1 MKNKGFTLIEIL
13 GVITLLA
20 LLSTIIILSVNKS
33 LKNSK
38 ETLSEIQI
46 EEIKSAAAMW
56 RTDNI
61 ELIPENGFYTMS
73 LSDLQGKGY
82 IKENI
87 IDAKTNENIDNDLL
101 IEIGMK
107 DIQLN
112 DVLIKNGYKK
122 LEYIESTGTQYIN
135 TGVIANQDTGFDIIF
150 LTKNLI
156 SRNPSEYGSVFG
168 AREASKKRE
177 LQLTTFSNISAE
189 VGTIRFG
196 INSYNAGLGD
206 ITEIKHITLMQKSYR
221 NNNDFSINVEG
232 EFTTPKSLTVFAL
245 NNNDSVIQYGKLR
258 LYSFK
263 LYDGN
268 TIIRNFIPC
277 LRKSDNKPGLYDTV
291 NNQFYTNSG
300 TDEFLYKLPNESP
313 YDRLY
318 TKLDYI
324 ESTGTQYIDTGYYW
338 QHENIEIDFDG
349 TVITNSSNQAL
360 FGNEEYKES
369 SGLLRNF
376 SGVAHGS
383 NGNYGIYIGDGNKG
397 TILTTIGTRFNLKIK
412 TTSDKN
418 LKVYKDDNLSLNLT
432 YTGTVMTK
440 QNSYNPTASK
450 VGNIFLFAN
459 HNTLR
464 SETPE
469 TAIQNIGRMKLYS
482 FKMYDNDVLVRN
494 FIPCKRNSDNE
505 IGLYDEVND
514 VFYTNSGTGT
524 FSYGVIN

>member
-122 LEYIESTGTQYIN
+122 LEYIESTGTQYIMTNIIPLNDMGAYAKLKSMDTEHDLVYFGSKGEDN
-135 TGVIANQDTGFDIIF
+135 TRFWIGNN
-150 LTKNLI
+150 KN
-156 SRNPSEYGSVFG
+156 N
-168 AREASKKRE
+168 
-177 LQLTTFSNISAE
+177 
-189 VGTIRFG
+189 
-196 INSYNAGLGD
+196 
-206 ITEIKHITLMQKSYR
+206 
-221 NNNDFSINVEG
+221 
-232 EFTTPKSLTVFAL
+232 SLTQVYYGWNTFTPISKRPIITPDNMFEVKINYM
-245 NNNDSVIQYGKLR
+245 NNRQNIFNDSVI
-258 LYSFK
+258 
-263 LYDGN
+263 
-268 TIIRNFIPC
+268 
-277 LRKSDNKPGLYDTV
+277 
-291 NNQFYTNSG
+291 
-300 TDEFLYKLPNESP
+300 
-313 YDRLY
+313 
-318 TKLDYI
+318 
-324 ESTGTQYIDTGYYW
+324 
-338 QHENIEIDFDG
+338 EN
-349 TVITNSSNQAL
+349 
-360 FGNEEYKES
+360 
-369 SGLLRNF
+369 
-376 SGVAHGS
+376 
-383 NGNYGIYIGDGNKG
+383 
-397 TILTTIGTRFNLKIK
+397 
-412 TTSDKN
+412 
-418 LKVYKDDNLSLNLT
+418 NLSTLGNNIYPLT
-432 YTGTVMTK
+432 IFAGNATGTV
-440 QNSYNPTASK
+440 SYKSK
-450 VGNIFLFAN
+450 I
-459 HNTLR
+459 
-464 SETPE
+464 
-469 TAIQNIGRMKLYS
+469 KLYELKIS
-482 FKMYDNDVLVRN
+482 KGTNIIHN